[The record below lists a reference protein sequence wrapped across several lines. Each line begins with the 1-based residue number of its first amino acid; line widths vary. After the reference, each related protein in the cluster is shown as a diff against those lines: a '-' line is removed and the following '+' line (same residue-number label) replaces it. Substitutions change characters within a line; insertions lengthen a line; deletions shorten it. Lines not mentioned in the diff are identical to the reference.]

1 MPESTVCRVRRDGQ
15 IAILD
20 AGGTHSY
27 VIKYEPGDFS
37 YDSPQEAVNVFLD
50 RGVLGATPSVR
61 LGDDQPMTLSFSAY
75 LRDLGDTT
83 GAAYATL
90 LDICHVY
97 AAGYVAT
104 TWSSTLGTASDA
116 KTWTVTLTIDGAS
129 FGEADK
135 TLTFNFC
142 SLRASVSEGDPNTV
156 NVSGTSYSVRPVL
169 S

>member
-1 MPESTVCRVRRDGQ
+1 MPESTTCRVKRDGQ

-20 AGGTHSY
+20 SGGANSY
-27 VIKYEPGDFS
+27 TVAYDPGDFN

-50 RGVLGATPSVR
+50 RGSLSGACLR
-61 LGDDQPMTLSFSAY
+61 YGDDQPMTLGFSAY

-90 LDICHVY
+90 LDICHLY
-97 AAGYVAT
+97 AGGYVAT
-104 TWSSTLGTASDA
+104 NWTSVLGTGSDVFA
-116 KTWTVTLTIDGAS
+116 FTVTLTIDGAS

-135 TLTFNFC
+135 TLTFNFVV
-142 SLRASVSEGDPNTV
+142 LRASVSEGDPSTI
-156 NVSGTSYSVRPVL
+156 NVSGTSYAVRPVL